1 MTNKEM
7 TEAFLIKRH
16 EDLRTKTLDFTA
28 ELLNLELRVRD
39 LKDSIKQIKK
49 EAKVEGIAVKE
60 IVKALAIMKKERK
73 TSEQDKQEVQEM
85 LQFLEEQSSITQMVE
100 ELIINPN

>member
-1 MTNKEM
+1 MTSREM

-28 ELLNLELRVRD
+28 ELLNLELKMRD
-39 LKDSIKQIKK
+39 IKDSIKQIKK

-60 IVKALAIMKKERK
+60 IMKALAIMKKERK

>member
-1 MTNKEM
+1 MTSREM

-28 ELLNLELRVRD
+28 ELLNLELKMRD

-49 EAKVEGIAVKE
+49 ELISAK
-60 IVKALAIMKKERK
+60 
-73 TSEQDKQEVQEM
+73 QC
-85 LQFLEEQSSITQMVE
+85 
-100 ELIINPN
+100 

>member
-1 MTNKEM
+1 MTSKEM

-16 EDLRTKTLDFTA
+16 EDLRAKTLDFTA

-60 IVKALAIMKKERK
+60 IMKALAIMKKERK

>member
-1 MTNKEM
+1 MTSREM

-28 ELLNLELRVRD
+28 ELLNLELKMRD

-60 IVKALAIMKKERK
+60 IMKALAIMKKERK

>member
-1 MTNKEM
+1 MTSREM

-28 ELLNLELRVRD
+28 ELLNLELKMRD
-39 LKDSIKQIKK
+39 IKDSIKQIKK

-60 IVKALAIMKKERK
+60 IMKALAIMKKERK

-100 ELIINPN
+100 ELAINPN

>member
-7 TEAFLIKRH
+7 AEAFLIKRH

>member
-1 MTNKEM
+1 MTSREM

-28 ELLNLELRVRD
+28 ELLNLELKMRD
-39 LKDSIKQIKK
+39 IKDSIKQIKK

-60 IVKALAIMKKERK
+60 IMKALAIMKKERK
-73 TSEQDKQEVQEM
+73 TSEQDKQEVQEI

-100 ELIINPN
+100 ELVINPN

>member
-1 MTNKEM
+1 MTSREM

-28 ELLNLELRVRD
+28 ELLNLELKMRD

-60 IVKALAIMKKERK
+60 IMKALAIMKKERK

-100 ELIINPN
+100 ELVINPN

>member
-49 EAKVEGIAVKE
+49 EAKVEGISVKE

>member
-1 MTNKEM
+1 MTSREM

-28 ELLNLELRVRD
+28 ELLNLELKMRD
-39 LKDSIKQIKK
+39 IKDSIKQIKK

-60 IVKALAIMKKERK
+60 IMKALAIMKKERK

-100 ELIINPN
+100 ELVINPN